1 MNKNKNNMNI
11 PRFFC
16 ENQSEKIKNPLLVIR
31 DISKSYRAKELFS
44 GVDLTVNS
52 NDRIAVVGA
61 NGIGKSALLKIII
74 GIEEADQGNIIK
86 NKNLKIGYLPQETL
100 WKSLQNTLLE
110 EIYSVNMERLKL
122 NSSHREGL
130 VKNLLESFSFP
141 EQFWQR
147 RIKALSGG
155 ERTKLAL
162 AKILVSK
169 PNLLILDEPTNHLDL
184 RTIEWLEQFLL
195 NWKKTMI
202 CVSHDRLFL
211 DKMCDKTFELTKQG
225 LQKYY
230 CYYSEYVKEKQK
242 RVEIQ
247 EKDYKNQQK
256 YLKKQQ
262 EFIGRFRYKAAT
274 AGQVQSR
281 IKQLKKIERLE
292 KPKTDSNI
300 KIAFD
305 NIEKVCTKVLE
316 INDLII
322 GGKQSPLFKI
332 EGRIEANWGDKIGII
347 GNNGV
352 GKSTLLKTIVNKR
365 QLFTR
370 KVKIGQGVRI
380 GYYAQAH
387 EELDPQKS
395 ILEEVASK
403 TISNEEKIRNILG
416 CLLLTQDETLKKIH
430 QLSGGERAKVA
441 LAELVLQKSNFLIL
455 DEPTNHLDLPS
466 KEVVTKMLKE
476 YKGTILLVSHDR
488 YILNEACNKI
498 WEIKNKNLK
507 EYLGNYKDYLYLK

>member
-1 MNKNKNNMNI
+1 MNKNEIKI

-16 ENQSEKIKNPLLVIR
+16 EIQSEKIKNPLLVTR
-31 DISKSYRAKELFS
+31 NISKSYGAEELFS
-44 GVDLTVNS
+44 GVDLTINS
-52 NDRIAVVGA
+52 NDRIAIVGA

-74 GIEEADQGNIIK
+74 GIEETDEGYISK
-86 NKNLKIGYLPQETL
+86 NKNLKIGYLPQETH
-100 WKSLQNTLLE
+100 WKSLQSTLLE

-122 NSSHREGL
+122 NSSRREGL
-130 VKNLLESFSFP
+130 VKNLLESFGFP
-141 EQFWQR
+141 EQFLQR
-147 RIKALSGG
+147 KIKTLSGG

-195 NWKKTMI
+195 NWKKTII

-230 CYYSEYVKEKQK
+230 CYYSEYIKEKQK
-242 RVEIQ
+242 CVEIQ
-247 EKDYKNQQK
+247 EKNYKNQQK
-256 YLKKQQ
+256 HFKKQQ
-262 EFIGRFRYKAAT
+262 EFIDRFRYKAAI
-274 AGQVQSR
+274 AGQVQGR
-281 IKQLKKIERLE
+281 IKQLKKVERLE
-292 KPKTDSNI
+292 NPKTGSNI

-305 NIEKVCTKVLE
+305 DIEKVCTKVLE

-322 GGKQSPLFKI
+322 GDKQSPLFEI
-332 EGRIEANWGDKIGII
+332 EGRIEINWGDKIGII
-347 GNNGV
+347 GDNGA
-352 GKSTLLKTIVNKR
+352 GKSTLLKTIINKH
-365 QLFTR
+365 QLTTR
-370 KVKIGQGVRI
+370 EARIGQGVKI

-403 TISNEEKIRNILG
+403 TISNEEKIRSVLG
-416 CLLLTQDETLKKIH
+416 CLLLTQDETAKKID

-466 KEVVTKMLKE
+466 KEVVTNMLKE

-507 EYLGNYKDYLYLK
+507 EYLGNYRDYLYLK